1 MGSANSHPDT
11 ASVSVVIPTHNRL
24 NSVCLAIDSVLSQV
38 YSIHEIIVVDDGST
52 DGTSEYL
59 KKHYPEIEL
68 IEQCNHGVSHARNRA
83 IERATGHWLALLD
96 SDDRWYPD
104 KIATQIS
111 ALQKN
116 AGIRLCHCDE
126 HWIRNGKRVNPKQ
139 KHQKH
144 GGEIFKHCLPL
155 CVISPSAS
163 VIHRSVFDDIGLFD
177 ESLPACEDYDLWLRI
192 CCREPVLYVDKPLLE
207 KTGGHEDQLSRR
219 YPAMDQYRLQALA
232 GVIRSETLTEAQHD
246 LAKATFLSKLQIFC
260 NGARKRGRL
269 DSLDRIRV
277 EYADLVSYSS
287 IL

>member
-1 MGSANSHPDT
+1 MGSASSHPDT
-11 ASVSVVIPTHNRL
+11 NSVSVVIPTHNRL
-24 NSVCLAIDSVLSQV
+24 DSVCLAIESVLVQEQAV
-38 YSIHEIIVVDDGST
+38 HQIIVVDDGST
-52 DGTSEYL
+52 DGTSEHL
-59 KKHYPEIEL
+59 KKNYPDVVL
-68 IEQCNHGVSHARNRA
+68 IEQSNHGVSHARNRA
-83 IERATGHWLALLD
+83 IERASGDWIALLD

-104 KIATQIS
+104 KIATQIN

-139 KHQKH
+139 KHQKR

-163 VIHRSVFDDIGLFD
+163 VIHRSIFDEIGLFD

-192 CCREPVLYVDKPLLE
+192 CSREPVLYVDKALLE

-232 GVIRSETLTEAQHD
+232 GVIRSEKLSQEQLD
-246 LAKATFLSKLQIFC
+246 LAKATFMSKLQIFC
-260 NGARKRGRL
+260 NGARKRGR
-269 DSLDRIRV
+269 SAAIDRMRV
-277 EYADLVSYSS
+277 EYSDLVSYSS